1 MSWGSRLLLLLV
13 GACASADRL
22 APDELELRDLLGIA
36 PEVAMAWEPD
46 QRAGARHVLEAG
58 MHDAAASVQAPFD
71 HNIAATL
78 AAIDAGR
85 ALHHEGALG
94 VMHLDLAGGDMHAT
108 ARSAS
113 LAPRATS
120 PIELRL
126 VAWPDRGWGQLP
138 ARGLDVLATI
148 ATDAGHRDGP
158 LVVTPAPQLAAIA
171 GYVPATATE
180 PAWLVVNPIVLAALE
195 PATSPTPASPTP
207 AAIITA
213 RTAPDTAG
221 NPYSFYTSVAAC
233 ASAQRTRCE
242 ACLPSATCTPV
253 THGGDGNAEC
263 TQFAA
268 DANDGYAAICIDLAV
283 VIDSVDSCIAASAPA
298 CPRDRH
304 ATESLASLDNNA
316 DFVTDTTCAAALD
329 TCLADIFGGATLRPA
344 ARTRAAT
351 APRTAI
357 SAMAA
362 ATADHATA
370 AGPTREATAAAAI
383 AAAAAAIAAATAVV
397 AAAAATA
404 VAAAVTAAAIAAATA
419 AAAVAT
425 AAAVAAIVAAA
436 AATAMRPA
444 ITRAT
449 AVGRRQR

>member
-1 MSWGSRLLLLLV
+1 
-13 GACASADRL
+13 
-22 APDELELRDLLGIA
+22 
-36 PEVAMAWEPD
+36 
-46 QRAGARHVLEAG
+46 
-58 MHDAAASVQAPFD
+58 VQAPFD

-180 PAWLVVNPIVLAALE
+180 PARLVVNPIVLAALE

-207 AAIITA
+207 AAIVTA

-329 TCLADIFGGATLRPA
+329 TCLADIFGGVTSPHDASPGCADSSCDGAPNCDLGDGSCDGGSCDGGGADSGGDCSSGDSGGCSGDSGGDCSGDSGGDCGGGGGGDCSGDSGGDCSGGGGDCSGGGGDCGGGGGDCNA
-344 ARTRAAT
+344 AGHH
-351 APRTAI
+351 PRHGGG
-357 SAMAA
+357 S
-362 ATADHATA
+362 TA
-370 AGPTREATAAAAI
+370 ALIWACLPLPFARL
-383 AAAAAAIAAATAVV
+383 VRRRSV
-397 AAAAATA
+397 
-404 VAAAVTAAAIAAATA
+404 
-419 AAAVAT
+419 
-425 AAAVAAIVAAA
+425 
-436 AATAMRPA
+436 RR
-444 ITRAT
+444 RANEVH
-449 AVGRRQR
+449 A